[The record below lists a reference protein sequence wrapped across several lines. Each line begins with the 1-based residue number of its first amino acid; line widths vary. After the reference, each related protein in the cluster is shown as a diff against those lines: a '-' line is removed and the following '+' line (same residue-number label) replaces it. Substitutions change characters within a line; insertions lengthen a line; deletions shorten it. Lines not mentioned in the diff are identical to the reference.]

1 MLIFSFLGGIEKM
14 DEVGEEELK
23 QRSIWKDMQKV
34 FKCVEV

>member
-1 MLIFSFLGGIEKM
+1 MLLFSFLGGTEKM
-14 DEVGEEELK
+14 RWGEEELK